1 MNKALEEEPL
11 EEGCLAAWHQELQ
24 DKVKEF
30 PSWFPVRDDVI
41 VPQWA
46 VQVRAAISCRE
57 ALPPGVLQLC
67 SSQPQVPG

>member
-11 EEGCLAAWHQELQ
+11 EEGRLAAWHQELQ
-24 DKVKEF
+24 DKVQEF

-46 VQVRAAISCRE
+46 VQVRAANGGRQVMAPCAVPSR
-57 ALPPGVLQLC
+57 QHQ
-67 SSQPQVPG
+67 QPK